1 MTGMHSKDYGISVK
15 CSRTY
20 PLPNVVPRSTILIFH
35 PKGELHMRV
44 GVLGSGMVA
53 QGLSARLAELGHN
66 VVIGTR
72 DADKLRGWQ
81 SSNQRVLIGSFAETA
96 AHGEM
101 VINATNGAASLSALS
116 MAGDENLT
124 DKILVDVSNPLDFS
138 DGFPPSLTVFGKDSL
153 AEQIQRAFPMAKV
166 VKTLNT
172 VTARVMTHPLEVA
185 NGDHHVFISANDLE
199 AKGHV
204 TDVHKS
210 IRIIMGK
217 TLWRDEHRH
226 AQHEGHEIKLISSR
240 RTEIAPSTAT
250 CIMLSPEQTFLSR
263 GGSSHFVLVPDLLHP
278 QEYLQT

>member
-1 MTGMHSKDYGISVK
+1 
-15 CSRTY
+15 
-20 PLPNVVPRSTILIFH
+20 
-35 PKGELHMRV
+35 MRM

-101 VINATNGAASLSALS
+101 VFNATNGAGSLNAVN
-116 MAGDENLT
+116 MAGEDNLA

-138 DGFPPSLTVFGKDSL
+138 NGFPPSLTVFGTDSL
-153 AEQIQRAFPMAKV
+153 AEQIQRAFPMTRV

-185 NGDHHVFISANDLE
+185 DGDHHVFISANDAD
-199 AKGHV
+199 AKSQV
-204 TDVHKS
+204 TDLL
-210 IRIIMGK
+210 K
-217 TLWRDEHRH
+217 TFGWIHIFDLGD
-226 AQHEGHEIKLISSR
+226 L
-240 RTEIAPSTAT
+240 STA
-250 CIMLSPEQTFLSR
+250 R
-263 GGSSHFVLVPDLLHP
+263 GTEAYLL
-278 QEYLQT
+278 LWVRLFGAMNTGMINIKVMK